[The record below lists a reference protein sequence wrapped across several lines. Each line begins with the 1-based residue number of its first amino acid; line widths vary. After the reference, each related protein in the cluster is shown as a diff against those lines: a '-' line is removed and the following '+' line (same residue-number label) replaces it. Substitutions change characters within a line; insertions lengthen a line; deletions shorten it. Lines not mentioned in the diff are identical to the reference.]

1 MIDKVQ
7 NLGKERRLI
16 YKDSFQD
23 SGHGNI
29 SYARYVEKHFTQIYR
44 RHACAYPDGH
54 QHGGRKSTETSV
66 TEVCCKSMNLS
77 LDGLQN
83 IKIILFL
90 IQELFR

>member
-29 SYARYVEKHFTQIYR
+29 SYARFVEKHFTQIYR

-54 QHGGRKSTETSV
+54 QHGGRKPRETSA
-66 TEVCCKSMNLS
+66 TEFCSKSGNLS
-77 LDGLQN
+77 LGELKN

-90 IQELFR
+90 VHQLFR